1 MSAVAD
7 QWPIVLRRAYAWLL
21 NSRTEMPMLGGGA
34 IIFGTPIGKR
44 DALALACAKS
54 QRGDPLGHIRPDD

>member
-1 MSAVAD
+1 
-7 QWPIVLRRAYAWLL
+7 
-21 NSRTEMPMLGGGA
+21 MPMRGGGA

-44 DALALACAKS
+44 DALALACTKS